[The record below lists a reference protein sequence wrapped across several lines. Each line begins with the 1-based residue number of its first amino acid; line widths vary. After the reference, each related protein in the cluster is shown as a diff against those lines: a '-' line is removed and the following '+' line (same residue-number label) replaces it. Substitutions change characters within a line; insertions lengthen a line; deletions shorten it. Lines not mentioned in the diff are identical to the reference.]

1 MTFAGDAA
9 AFETTNADGPHFRL
23 LYRLLPDRTLAAESH
38 VAPPGKEFGLDIK
51 GAARR
56 VE

>member
-1 MTFAGDAA
+1 LTFAGDAA